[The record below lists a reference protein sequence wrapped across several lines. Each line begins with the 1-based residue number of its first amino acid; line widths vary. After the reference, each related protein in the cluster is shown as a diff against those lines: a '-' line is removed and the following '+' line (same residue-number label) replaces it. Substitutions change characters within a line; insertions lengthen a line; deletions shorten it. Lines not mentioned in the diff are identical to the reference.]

1 MSQDTSQSD
10 VVAMEPEYCPE
21 AAVDWYRF
29 GYELRFRSKMKR
41 EDIEQMTMKAKKHLL
56 ALGWSFR
63 YRIRNGKRELQYC
76 SPGGKCYNSLRTAC
90 MGSINE
96 RDPRI
101 CDSAS
106 THFERKT
113 VSKIAEGQS
122 TSEKIPTALNKMQF
136 YLENSS
142 SMTSCMSMLRKIEK
156 KGKEKSYPAC
166 YLHQQKANADGH

>member
-1 MSQDTSQSD
+1 
-10 VVAMEPEYCPE
+10 MEPEYCPE

-76 SPGGKCYNSLRTAC
+76 SPGGKCYNSLTAC
-90 MGSINE
+90 MSSINE

-101 CDSAS
+101 CASAS

-122 TSEKIPTALNKMQF
+122 TSVKIPTALNKMQF

-166 YLHQQKANADGH
+166 YLHQQKANANGH